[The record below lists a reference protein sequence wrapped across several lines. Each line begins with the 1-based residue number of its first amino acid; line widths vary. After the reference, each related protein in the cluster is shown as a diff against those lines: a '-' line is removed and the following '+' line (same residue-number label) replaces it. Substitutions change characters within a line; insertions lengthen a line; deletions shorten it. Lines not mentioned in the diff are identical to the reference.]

1 MLRTCSEP
9 DLAKL
14 FRTSNN
20 PFIDIAASA
29 TFGADSDSDTD
40 EPDLS
45 LQGMCNTLGLHS
57 HLDNASG

>member
-20 PFIDIAASA
+20 PFMDIAASA
-29 TFGADSDSDTD
+29 TFAGDSDSEG
-40 EPDLS
+40 EPDTS
-45 LQGMCNTLGLHS
+45 LQGKRLVDYPYC
-57 HLDNASG
+57 DR